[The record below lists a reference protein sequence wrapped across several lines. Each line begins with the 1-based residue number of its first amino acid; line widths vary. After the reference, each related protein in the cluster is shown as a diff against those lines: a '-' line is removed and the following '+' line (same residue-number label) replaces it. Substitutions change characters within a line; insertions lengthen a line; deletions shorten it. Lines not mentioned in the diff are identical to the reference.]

1 MSTVTGFV
9 SGPTSS
15 GILRWT
21 AATLDC
27 GHKHWDL
34 NLKPSRGKCCTCG
47 VEQDLDRKT
56 FKTTCCGKQ
65 AFSMTFMADAEK
77 PQDRLLKVGDV
88 VDCETCSSNVVIM
101 QKLLDL
107 DFSIVSHARFDTRFG
122 GQYHIYRRDTTS
134 PTGVMHVLT
143 VPATPEFDAA
153 LTNKRI
159 ATMSPTEGRRTIY

>member
-1 MSTVTGFV
+1 MSKVIGFE

-15 GILRWT
+15 GMLRWT
-21 AATLDC
+21 AAKLDC
-27 GHKHWDL
+27 GHRHWDL
-34 NLKPSRGKCCTCG
+34 KLKPSRGKCLSCG
-47 VEQDLDRKT
+47 VETDLIKGQS
-56 FKTTCCGKQ
+56 CCGLQ
-65 AFSMTFMADAEK
+65 SFNYTFIPDAEK
-77 PQDRLLKVGDV
+77 PQDRLLTVGDV
-88 VDCETCSSNVVIM
+88 VDCETCSSNVVVM
-101 QKLLDL
+101 QRLLDL

-159 ATMSPTEGRRTIY
+159 ATMSPTEGRRRY